1 MTAFDVPANL
11 AFDNYTELTTAIGE
25 WLDRSDLTG
34 SIPAMIALCE
44 ARLRRELQPFFSE
57 TTATVTV
64 TAGAGTLPADCDI
77 VRFVEYSDGQLE
89 QVNPQ
94 HGRQFPES
102 TAPRGFTLEGG
113 QIRVWP
119 ICDATLT
126 VTYQPKLP
134 ALTETTPTNDLLT
147 QHPDAY
153 FFGALLFA
161 EGFVANDARA
171 STFKALW
178 DEAIFELKRFLSR
191 QRRTGV
197 RLRAPAVI
205 V

>member
-11 AFDNYTELTTAIGE
+11 AFDNYTDLYTAIGE
-25 WLDRSDLTG
+25 WLDRSDLSG

-64 TAGAGTLPADCDI
+64 TSGVGALPTGCDI
-77 VRFVEYSDGQLE
+77 VRFVEYSGGQLE

-102 TAPRGFTLEGG
+102 TDPRGFSLEGG

-126 VTYQPKLP
+126 VIYQPKL
-134 ALTETTPTNDLLT
+134 ASLTETTPTNDLLT
-147 QHPDAY
+147 EHPDVY
-153 FFGALLFA
+153 FFGSLLFA

-191 QRRTGV
+191 QRRTGI
-197 RLRAPAVI
+197 RLRSPAVI
-205 V
+205 A